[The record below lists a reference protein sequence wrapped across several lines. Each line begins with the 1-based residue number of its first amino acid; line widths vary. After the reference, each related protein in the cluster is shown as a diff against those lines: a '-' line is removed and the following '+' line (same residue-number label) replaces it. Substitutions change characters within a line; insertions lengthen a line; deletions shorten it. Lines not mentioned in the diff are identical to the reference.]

1 MSFTL
6 KKKMVALFAVF
17 LSAVLGLSLFFFY
30 RMVRSG
36 LEEENL
42 VRMAEYGKRLERAF
56 DSGGVEGLREGL
68 SEIEAGAG
76 ERQARVTLIAEDGT
90 VLYDSSGTVSDNHR
104 SRPEILEAGREGT
117 GSAVRYSNTL
127 RTHMHYYAFRVQ
139 ALGGGYTFIRVAW
152 PLAAL
157 TRILSA
163 LMWRSLFCLLVVG
176 GVSLLFWMWLTKR
189 IFRPLEK
196 IIHRSEHIGG
206 TTNVRFPL
214 FREVEFRKL
223 SMALNDM
230 STRLQEAN
238 ANIQARREELTR
250 IVEALPVGVVLTDP
264 ARDVRYLNSVARGFF
279 GDRGEVV
286 KGSPVE
292 RLISNGEIYDM
303 LGGPDSCRTVFL
315 PPVAALPSDRGRN
328 VEACT
333 ITLANGRLMM
343 LRDVTTERTLE
354 ETRRNFTIDAG
365 HELQTPLT
373 AIRAAAELLLDG
385 RDPDSEDGRLIGT
398 ILRQQQRMTS
408 LIDDLLLLIRLE
420 DGPRPEE
427 HVREDLAEVLSSLAE
442 EYREHPATGRI
453 GIETDLPQ
461 EAPVD
466 AARPELLRALSNLV
480 DNAVRKVTEKYDDAP
495 GGKISISLKREDLP
509 ARTEGTADNPAP
521 PPPGGGIGSQG
532 LRPWWKVLIAD
543 NGPGV
548 SPEVEDRIFRS
559 FHSASAARRG
569 GKWGSG
575 GHGLGLSIAA
585 RIVEAHGGTVD
596 LLPLSKSPLGGAA
609 FEIRL
614 PGAEEQSKGL

>member
-1 MSFTL
+1 MTLTL

-30 RMVRSG
+30 RVVRSE
-36 LEEENL
+36 LEQENL
-42 VRMAEYGKRLERAF
+42 VRMVEYGKRLERAF
-56 DSGGVEGLREGL
+56 GRDGVEGLQKTL
-68 SEIEAGAG
+68 SEIESGSG
-76 ERQARVTLIAEDGT
+76 EHEARVTLIAADGT
-90 VLYDSSGTVSDNHR
+90 VLYDSSGAATDNHLG
-104 SRPEILEAGREGT
+104 RPEIREAEREGS
-117 GSAVRYSNTL
+117 GSAVRYSSTL
-127 RTHMHYYAFRVQ
+127 RIHMHYYAFRVH

-163 LMWRSLFCLLVVG
+163 LMWRSLFYVLVVG

-196 IIHRSEHIGG
+196 ISYRSEHIGG

-223 SMALNDM
+223 SVALNDM

-264 ARDVRYLNSVARGFF
+264 ARNVRYLNSVARGFF
-279 GDRGEVV
+279 GDRGGVA

-292 RLISNGEIYDM
+292 RLITNGEIYDM
-303 LGGPDSCRTVFL
+303 LSAPDACRTVFL
-315 PPVAALPSDRGRN
+315 PPVAALPSDVGRN

-343 LRDVTTERTLE
+343 LRDVTTERSLE

-398 ILRQQQRMTS
+398 ILRQQERMTS

-420 DGPRPEE
+420 DARPEE
-427 HVREDLAEVLSSLAE
+427 HVREDLTEMLASLTE
-442 EYREHPATGRI
+442 EYREHPAARRI
-453 GIETDLPQ
+453 EVESDLPK

-466 AARPELLRALSNLV
+466 AARPELLRAFSNVV
-480 DNAVRKVTEKYDDAP
+480 DNAVRKIAEKYGDAP
-495 GGKISISLKREDLP
+495 GGKIIISLKKEETI
-509 ARTEGTADNPAP
+509 ARTEGTASSLASAHPEGVP
-521 PPPGGGIGSQG
+521 GSQG
-532 LRPWWKVLIAD
+532 PRPWWRVVVMD

-548 SPEVEDRIFRS
+548 SPEIEDRIFRS
-559 FHSASAARRG
+559 FHSASAARSG

-585 RIVEAHGGTVD
+585 RIVEAHGGTID
-596 LLPLSKSPLGGAA
+596 LLPPSKSPLGGAA

-614 PGAEEQSKGL
+614 PGTEESE